1 MGRLVRLDALQGTTS
16 VARRAAFG
24 GTASEA
30 CAKAEEAD
38 RHMTAG
44 KRQSAG

>member
-1 MGRLVRLDALQGTTS
+1 MGRLVRLDAPQGTAP

-24 GTASEA
+24 GTASEVRRT
-30 CAKAEEAD
+30 EEAD

-44 KRQSAG
+44 KRRSAG